1 MKPACVQMT
10 TSKDTSFLNI
20 SVGAHFVT
28 SVYRTQNNGKKI
40 LHCVCCLTKTKTFD
54 SDSRVQ
60 SLDYST
66 AVCNCSTRPPPRT
79 EKHSSFCLTVS
90 VCSDRTTSTSTVYV
104 QRSVNGFF
112 SPSLGHSA
120 VRVLL

>member
-66 AVCNCSTRPPPRT
+66 AVCNCSTPALPPALKNTP
-79 EKHSSFCLTVS
+79 VS
-90 VCSDRTTSTSTVYV
+90 V
-104 QRSVNGFF
+104 
-112 SPSLGHSA
+112 
-120 VRVLL
+120 